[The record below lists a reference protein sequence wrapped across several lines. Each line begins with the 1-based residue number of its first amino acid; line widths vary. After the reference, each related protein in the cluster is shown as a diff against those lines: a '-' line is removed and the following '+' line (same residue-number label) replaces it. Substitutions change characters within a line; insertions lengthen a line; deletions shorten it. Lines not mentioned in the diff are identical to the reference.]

1 MRIDNDFKRRRAAL
15 ATKFACYM
23 WEGYRRHTGPEF
35 IAARGAVELSSRCD
49 ILLLAHEGRASLMSE

>member
-1 MRIDNDFKRRRAAL
+1 MKETRCVGKQVRM
-15 ATKFACYM
+15 YM